1 MMWSNEY
8 GLMGSGFG
16 FLFMIFFW
24 ILLVWGIVAAIRWIG
39 GNGTVANKEKSPMEI
54 IKERY
59 ARGEINKKEY
69 EEKKKD
75 LA

>member
-1 MMWSNEY
+1 MWSSDY

-16 FLFMIFFW
+16 FLFMLFFW
-24 ILLVWGIVAAIRWIG
+24 ILLIFGIVSVIRWINNQG
-39 GNGTVANKEKSPMEI
+39 GNGSKEKTPMEI
-54 IKERY
+54 VKERY

-69 EEKKKD
+69 EEKKRD